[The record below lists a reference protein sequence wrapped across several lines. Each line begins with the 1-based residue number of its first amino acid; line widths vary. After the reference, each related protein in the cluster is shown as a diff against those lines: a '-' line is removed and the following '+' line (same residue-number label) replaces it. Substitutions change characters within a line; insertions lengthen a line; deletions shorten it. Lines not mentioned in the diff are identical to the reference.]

1 MHSNQAMVQE
11 KLVQSVEDSA
21 ASVIHCLTTAR
32 YLECLNANIV
42 RFGAAVFAQT
52 EADHRLDM
60 LEGGDVVGAVL
71 KQLKSVKMV
80 DSDYL
85 HMEYLRFSP
94 LDFDSL
100 RTEF

>member
-1 MHSNQAMVQE
+1 
-11 KLVQSVEDSA
+11 
-21 ASVIHCLTTAR
+21 
-32 YLECLNANIV
+32 
-42 RFGAAVFAQT
+42 
-52 EADHRLDM
+52 M

-85 HMEYLRFSP
+85 HMEFLRFSP

-100 RTEF
+100 RTEL